1 VRRPLALVVLLTTF
15 AAAACGSANGPST
28 SASTASQRS
37 ASSTTSLSPTT
48 PASPTERPTASPR
61 PAIGQP
67 ADDGAVVVRVTDVD
81 DRTKDLLIDSPAIGS
96 LVGVRLY
103 LPKAF
108 DAQPTTDWPV
118 FYLLHGAGGSHADW
132 AQYTDAE
139 DLLKSTDVLAVLPDG
154 GDLGFYSDWWN
165 DDKGGPPMW
174 ETFHLVELRQLLER
188 NWHAADKRV
197 VAGLSMGGYG
207 AMEYA
212 ARQPGLFLAAA
223 SFSGALDPIGA
234 QLDIGTED
242 IWGDPVAQADIWEAH
257 DPTTNAAALKGTALY
272 VAYGDGGKGPLDAT
286 EPPSDDL
293 EPWIADQNRAFI
305 AALAANEIPAT
316 IDAYGPGSHDWP
328 YWERALHDSL
338 PFLLK
343 ALE

>member
-1 VRRPLALVVLLTTF
+1 VRRPLAPVVLL
-15 AAAACGSANGPST
+15 AALVAAACGPSA
-28 SASTASQRS
+28 TAPTPGQES
-37 ASSTTSLSPTT
+37 ASSIPVASPTT

-61 PAIGQP
+61 AVIGQA
-67 ADDGAVVVRVTDVD
+67 ADDGAVVVGVTNVD
-81 DRTKDLLIDSPAIGS
+81 DQTRDLLIDSPAIGGP
-96 LVGVRLY
+96 VGVRLY

-108 DAQPTTDWPV
+108 DSQPTTDWPV
-118 FYLLHGAGGSHADW
+118 LYLLHGAGGN
-132 AQYTDAE
+132 YTDWPRYTDVEA
-139 DLLKSTDVLAVLPDG
+139 LLKSTDVLVVLPNA

-165 DDKGGPPMW
+165 EGRGGPPMW

-188 NWHAADKRV
+188 NWHAGDKRA

-223 SFSGALDPIGA
+223 SFSGALDPIGGD
-234 QLDIGTED
+234 LDIGTED
-242 IWGDPVAQADIWEAH
+242 IWGNRVTQEANWKAH
-257 DPTTNAAALKGTALY
+257 DPTTNAADLKGTALY
-272 VAYGDGGKGPLDAT
+272 VAYGDGGKGPLDAV

-293 EPWIADQNRAFI
+293 EPWIADQNRAFL
-305 AALAANEIPAT
+305 AALAKAKIPVT

-328 YWERALHDSL
+328 YWQRGLHDAL
-338 PFLLK
+338 PLLLK